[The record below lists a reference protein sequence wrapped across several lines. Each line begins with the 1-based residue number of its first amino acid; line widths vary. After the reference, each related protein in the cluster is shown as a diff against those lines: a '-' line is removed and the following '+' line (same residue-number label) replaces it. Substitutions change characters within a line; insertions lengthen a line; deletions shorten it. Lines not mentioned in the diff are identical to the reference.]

1 VNQYGQS
8 VAELG
13 RVDPLLALWG
23 PFTVFAALIVW
34 MYFRVAFVPGGQAI
48 GALESFYA
56 KLAKR
61 VTRLL
66 RRRGRAQRVR
76 EIASEEAAVGAV

>member
-1 VNQYGQS
+1 VLS
-8 VAELG
+8 
-13 RVDPLLALWG
+13 LWG
-23 PFTVFAALIVW
+23 PFALFAALIGW

-61 VTRLL
+61 VTALV
-66 RRRGRAQRVR
+66 RRRDRARRRDPEGSGRRCCLTSSPRAR
-76 EIASEEAAVGAV
+76 